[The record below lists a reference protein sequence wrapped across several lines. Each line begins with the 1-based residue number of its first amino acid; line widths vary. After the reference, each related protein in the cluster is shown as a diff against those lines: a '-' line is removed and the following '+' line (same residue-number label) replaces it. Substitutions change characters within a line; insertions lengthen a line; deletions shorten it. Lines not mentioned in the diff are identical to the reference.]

1 MFIGGAVKSPCLIL
15 FIRRF
20 IIYVTVKAALFG
32 GRAGNVPQGVP
43 WAVPP
48 LHPEKERN
56 HMANYN
62 PSNSMRFRAKFVMTA
77 VFMVLFSAVV
87 VNFFRISVLSNKKY
101 QDMAN
106 AQHFGSIVLSAH
118 RGSIYDAKGTAL
130 AKSASVYKIFLDPM
144 RFRSEM
150 TDLQERIDK
159 RNRDKSNGDYK
170 PEYDDEGNEL
180 DPLPDS
186 AEAFREEA
194 VALLASKLE
203 IKPEDVRSAMEKDSQ
218 YSVLK
223 EKVETPVGDEL
234 IAFFNKYRL
243 TSLHAEEDTK
253 RYYPQNELAAS
264 VIGFTT
270 ADGNGIYGIESYYN
284 KYLAGV
290 DGRTISAT
298 DSNGN
303 ELPYKYAKTYEPKNG
318 DDLYLTIDMNIQ
330 YYLEK
335 HLEELVAKHKVKNR
349 GCAILMNAKT
359 GAIYGMATYPSFD
372 LNQPYEISD
381 PFLAAEIKAIKNE
394 DEADKRLAK
403 EQVAQWSNK
412 CISERYEPGSVFKV
426 VTSASAMEE
435 DKIEFKGQPYYCD
448 GAKEIPGALQPI
460 RCHDRGGHGS
470 QSFQEALMHSCNPAF
485 MEIGQALGEEKFVY
499 YCNAFGFGEPTGV
512 DLPAEAYG
520 DIFTYDNID
529 QVNLAVGS
537 FGQGETVTAMEMI
550 TACCA
555 AINGG
560 YLLQPY
566 VVDKILDED
575 GNVVLKNE
583 RTVRRQVVSEE
594 TSAKM
599 RDALYHVVADSST
612 GNVKIKGYAIGGKSG
627 TSERRMTSDNSGYV
641 EGVEE
646 TDQDQEY
653 GASYMCFAPADDPE
667 IILLVLGDM
676 PDNSPNQYYGSVVAV
691 PTARDILKDVLPYLG
706 ISPEY
711 TDEELSQ
718 LDIKIPLLEGSID
731 DAKKE
736 LEKIGVDAEH
746 TKIIGN
752 GIEVVAQS
760 PKTGSYISRDGTVYL
775 YTEKNKANE
784 YRTVP
789 NVVGYDAYNANYL
802 LSSTDLNYI
811 TIGASADS
819 PGALVSG
826 QSPEA
831 GTQVPMGTTI
841 ELEFTVYEDGG

>member
-1 MFIGGAVKSPCLIL
+1 
-15 FIRRF
+15 
-20 IIYVTVKAALFG
+20 
-32 GRAGNVPQGVP
+32 
-43 WAVPP
+43 
-48 LHPEKERN
+48 
-56 HMANYN
+56 MANYN

-77 VFMVLFSAVV
+77 VFVVLFSAVV
-87 VNFFRISVLSNKKY
+87 VNFFRISVLKNKKY

-106 AQHFGSIVLSAH
+106 AQHFGSIILSAH
-118 RGSIYDAKGTAL
+118 RGSIYDAKGSAL
-130 AKSASVYKIFLDPM
+130 AKSASVYKIFLDST

-150 TDLQERIDK
+150 EDLQERIDK
-159 RNRDKSNGDYK
+159 RNRDKSSGDYK
-170 PEYDDEGNEL
+170 PEYDEDGNEL
-180 DPLPDS
+180 NPLPES

-194 VALLASKLE
+194 VSLLASKLE
-203 IKPEDVRSAMEKDSQ
+203 IKAEDVRAAMEKDTQ
-218 YSVLK
+218 YSVLA

-234 IAFFNKYRL
+234 LEFFNKYGL

-264 VIGFTT
+264 VIGFTN
-270 ADGNGIYGIESYYN
+270 ADGNGVYGIESYYN
-284 KYLAGV
+284 EYLAGV

-303 ELPYKYAKTYEPKNG
+303 ELPYKYSKTYDPKEGN
-318 DDLYLTIDMNIQ
+318 DVYLTIDMNIQ

-335 HLEELVAKHKVKNR
+335 HLQEMVIKHKVKNR

-372 LNQPYEISD
+372 LNQPMEISD
-381 PFLAAEIKAIKNE
+381 PFLAAEIKAMANKE
-394 DEADKRLAK
+394 EADKKLAQ
-403 EQVAQWSNK
+403 ERETQWKNK

-435 DKIEFKGQPYYCD
+435 EKIDFKGQPYFCD
-448 GAKEIPGALQPI
+448 GDVEIPGALQPI
-460 RCHDRGGHGS
+460 HCHVRAPGHGA

-485 MEIGQALGEEKFVY
+485 MQIGSALGEDKFVY
-499 YCNAFGFGEPTGV
+499 YCNAFGFGETTGV
-512 DLPAEAYG
+512 DLPYESRG
-520 DIFTYDNID
+520 DIFNYDNID
-529 QVNLAVGS
+529 PVNLAVGS
-537 FGQGETVTAMEMI
+537 FGQGETVTPIEMI

-575 GNVVLKNE
+575 GNVALKNE

-594 TSAKM
+594 TSEKM
-599 RDALYHVVADSST
+599 RDALFHVVADSDT

-627 TSERRMTSDNSGYV
+627 TSERRMESTNEGYV
-641 EGVEE
+641 EGGEE

-711 TDEELSQ
+711 TDQELAS
-718 LDIKIPLLEGSID
+718 LDIKIPLLEGPID
-731 DAKKE
+731 DAKKT
-736 LEKIGVDAEH
+736 LESLGIDAEH

-760 PKTGSYISRDGTVYL
+760 PKTGAFISRDGTVYL

-789 NVVGYDAYNANYL
+789 NLIGYDAYNANYL
-802 LSSTDLNYI
+802 LASNDLNYI

-819 PGALVSG
+819 AGAIVSG
-826 QSPEA
+826 QYPEA
-831 GTQVPMGTTI
+831 GKQVPMGTTI